1 MTLRPP
7 GSQPV
12 RPGQIAST
20 DDDAFAVDGMSARL
34 RCSGWIMF

>member
-7 GSQPV
+7 GSQPI

-20 DDDAFAVDGMSARL
+20 DDDAAVDGMSARL
-34 RCSGWIMF
+34 GCSGSIMF